1 MKLTNLSPKEFQ
13 RALEALRAAAI
24 RTIKALP
31 TPKGT

>member
-1 MKLTNLSPKEFQ
+1 MKLANLSPKEFQ

-31 TPKGT
+31 EK